1 MHKIAWFMLALLAGT
16 VPAVGAAA
24 EPAVTRSAVF
34 AAGCFWCAEAVFDG
48 VPGVSDVVSGFS
60 GGQVADPT
68 YEQVSR
74 GGTGH
79 VETVEVRYDPRKIS
93 YSQLLDLFWRNV
105 DIFDGGGQ
113 FCDRGDSYR
122 AVIFVADSAE
132 RQLALASKAA
142 LEKRFGRP
150 IAVSITAAARFYRAE
165 EYHQDYH
172 TRNPLRYRF
181 YRSGCGRDARLDAI
195 WGPDARGEQ
204 LPWLRV
210 RS

>member
-16 VPAVGAAA
+16 VPAQGAAA
-24 EPAVTRSAVF
+24 EPVVTRSAVF
-34 AAGCFWCAEAVFDG
+34 AAGCFWCAEAAFDG
-48 VPGVSDVVSGFS
+48 VPGVSDVLSGFT
-60 GGQVADPT
+60 GGHVADPT

-79 VETVEVRYDPRKIS
+79 VESVEVRYDPRIIS
-93 YSQLLDLFWRNV
+93 YSQLLEVFWRNV
-105 DIFDGGGQ
+105 DLFDGGGQ

-122 AVIFVADSAE
+122 AVIFVGDPAE

-150 IAVSITAAARFYRAE
+150 IAVNITAAARFYRAE

-172 TRNPLRYRF
+172 SRNPLRYRF

-195 WGPDARGEQ
+195 WGSEARGQQ
-204 LPWLRV
+204 LPWSRA
-210 RS
+210 RP